1 MKKNLFV
8 FLLYLKTKNS
18 KQFGFIL
25 TFKMFTLIEYNM
37 TDIETTLATV
47 IFLLLYI
54 WSSIETLLN
63 FRTTFKLFLVPK
75 VTWISSLWGEI
86 LWGRSGNTTMP
97 PFWGQYEVFLSFS
110 LPRSFSGRVIHGR
123 HQRGSPEVI
132 IMKTHRHVAEIKAV
146 NNGLI

>member
-75 VTWISSLWGEI
+75 VT
-86 LWGRSGNTTMP
+86 
-97 PFWGQYEVFLSFS
+97 
-110 LPRSFSGRVIHGR
+110 
-123 HQRGSPEVI
+123 
-132 IMKTHRHVAEIKAV
+132 
-146 NNGLI
+146 